1 MLPTSPINS
10 RFQIKSAL
18 IGKPNWP
25 PSVLQSHD
33 VPTDALLCG
42 RLVTASSLW
51 VLPVGGYMLYPLK
64 KQAKVKAMTMEE
76 VVDQDG
82 NGTRIKILTSSW
94 DPWVVKILKT

>member
-1 MLPTSPINS
+1 
-10 RFQIKSAL
+10 
-18 IGKPNWP
+18 
-25 PSVLQSHD
+25 
-33 VPTDALLCG
+33 
-42 RLVTASSLW
+42 
-51 VLPVGGYMLYPLK
+51 MLYPLK